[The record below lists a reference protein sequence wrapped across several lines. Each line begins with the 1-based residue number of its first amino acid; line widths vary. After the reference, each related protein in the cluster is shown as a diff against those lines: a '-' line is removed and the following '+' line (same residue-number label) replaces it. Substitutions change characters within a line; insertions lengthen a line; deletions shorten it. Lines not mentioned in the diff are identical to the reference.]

1 MPKTLDV
8 ASRVALAKTGA
19 ATMTKAANTLRNL
32 LRLTVANVEQRAKI
46 ELQGESLKC
55 QLAKAFRDYAGK
67 GWEDAKG
74 DSAQGAKVAA
84 MVKDLYGMA
93 KDKSPAAYN
102 AARKMLNDTKAFA
115 RDGYKPKVKAKR
127 NGNKGRK
134 PGEKDSFPVYF
145 EKQVRPIL
153 ERYYTTDFGNDEKVA
168 ALCESAME
176 NVRIACALFN
186 INIAKEMQMAPKP
199 KADKPKAKA
208 KAK

>member
-1 MPKTLDV
+1 M
-8 ASRVALAKTGA
+8 
-19 ATMTKAANTLRNL
+19 
-32 LRLTVANVEQRAKI
+32 
-46 ELQGESLKC
+46 
-55 QLAKAFRDYAGK
+55 
-67 GWEDAKG
+67 
-74 DSAQGAKVAA
+74 
-84 MVKDLYGMA
+84 
-93 KDKSPAAYN
+93 
-102 AARKMLNDTKAFA
+102 
-115 RDGYKPKVKAKR
+115 KAKR